1 MSRMYQCPDCPRS
14 YCNKKG
20 LSQHRRF
27 ECGRE
32 REQCC
37 HFCDYRAFRPPQL
50 YRHLRLRHNV
60 EPLLD
65 KDTAFR
71 PSQLYRHLRLR
82 HNVERL
88 LDKDTAFRP
97 PQLYRHLRLRHNVE
111 PLLDKDTAFRPP
123 QLYRRLRLRHNVEP
137 LLDKDTAFRPPQ
149 LYRHLRLRHNVEPL
163 LDKDTAFRPPQLY
176 RHLRLRHNVEPLLD
190 KDTAFR
196 PPQLYRHLRLRHNV
210 EPLLDKDT
218 AFRPPQLYRHLR
230 LRHNVEPLLDKDTAF
245 RPPQLYRHLRLRHN
259 VEPLLDKDTLQTSST
274 VPTPASAGQR
284 LTFTGQPGHVKDD
297 LTESLFES
305 INVAEFRMVHILSR
319 DKLLF
324 QCNACEVMSSIGF
337 RGVPKGEM
345 ELSLRTKSGYSR
357 AQVYVLW
364 LRAATEGSLC
374 LDYKHCDRWTIVVCR
389 MRRLPGPAQ
398 ATLAPWAPT
407 RSPSSTTQQYT
418 FTIYHHIF
426 QNLGDL
432 SPLSKCFGYAPGT
445 LPPPPCLWPFDRLVC
460 VAELHRCPQCGRT
473 YRTLQGWQQH
483 IRLECGKVPGKCCQL
498 CDYKTYYTSHLKRHI
513 VNRHRDLASVVVD
526 DLSNV

>member
-1 MSRMYQCPDCPRS
+1 MYQCPDCPRS

-71 PSQLYRHLRLR
+71 P
-82 HNVERL
+82 
-88 LDKDTAFRP
+88 

-111 PLLDKDTAFRPP
+111 PLLDKDT
-123 QLYRRLRLRHNVEP
+123 
-137 LLDKDTAFRPPQ
+137 
-149 LYRHLRLRHNVEPL
+149 
-163 LDKDTAFRPPQLY
+163 
-176 RHLRLRHNVEPLLD
+176 
-190 KDTAFR
+190 
-196 PPQLYRHLRLRHNV
+196 
-210 EPLLDKDT
+210 
-218 AFRPPQLYRHLR
+218 
-230 LRHNVEPLLDKDTAF
+230 
-245 RPPQLYRHLRLRHN
+245 
-259 VEPLLDKDTLQTSST
+259 
-274 VPTPASAGQR
+274 
-284 LTFTGQPGHVKDD
+284 
-297 LTESLFES
+297 
-305 INVAEFRMVHILSR
+305 
-319 DKLLF
+319 
-324 QCNACEVMSSIGF
+324 
-337 RGVPKGEM
+337 GVPKGEM
-345 ELSLRTKSGYSR
+345 E
-357 AQVYVLW
+357 
-364 LRAATEGSLC
+364 
-374 LDYKHCDRWTIVVCR
+374 
-389 MRRLPGPAQ
+389 
-398 ATLAPWAPT
+398 
-407 RSPSSTTQQYT
+407 
-418 FTIYHHIF
+418 TIYHHIF
-426 QNLGDL
+426 QNLGHL